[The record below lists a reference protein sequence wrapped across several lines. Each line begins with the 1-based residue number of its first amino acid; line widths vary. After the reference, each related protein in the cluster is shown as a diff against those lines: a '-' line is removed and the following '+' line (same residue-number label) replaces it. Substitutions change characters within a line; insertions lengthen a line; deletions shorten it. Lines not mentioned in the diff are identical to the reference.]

1 MKIETQR
8 RESAAQVSHCKRN
21 LMVVTGDDVHCSRNG
36 RVTIASAASRVK
48 AMVLSVNY
56 TTHTSHPFSC
66 GSYQASTDSNTFP
79 IECSDRNS
87 QIESMLAAFDGFA
100 P

>member
-1 MKIETQR
+1 M
-8 RESAAQVSHCKRN
+8 
-21 LMVVTGDDVHCSRNG
+21 L
-36 RVTIASAASRVK
+36 
-48 AMVLSVNY
+48 LSVNY